1 MNNVGAVI
9 ICYNTPGI
17 ISSAVLSIV
26 NFVDRLVIVD
36 NSDRNNKAYEECE
49 TLLKK
54 YSNIFV
60 IHTEKN
66 IGHGPALNT
75 GIECLNTEYVICMDS
90 DAVLLDRSLIDQMK
104 EALEDPAVY
113 GCGKAITTSSMIN
126 RSLTIPYLF
135 LPFCMFK
142 REVFNKH
149 SKFINN
155 GAPFKKTMTEI
166 YKNMS
171 IIDIKDFDKK
181 LFHEGQA
188 TRRIA
193 GDWRESFGGRRG
205 I

>member
-9 ICYNTPGI
+9 VCYNTPGI

-26 NFVDRLVIVD
+26 NFVDRLIIVD
-36 NSDRNNKAYEECE
+36 NSDKNNKAYEECE
-49 TLLKK
+49 ILFRK
-54 YSNIFV
+54 YDNISV
-60 IHTEKN
+60 IHTERN

-75 GIECLNTEYVICMDS
+75 GIESLDTEYVICMDS
-90 DAVLLDRSLIDQMK
+90 DAVLLNGGLVDQMK
-104 EALEDPAVY
+104 EALKDSGVY
-113 GCGKAITTSSMIN
+113 GCGKVITTSSMIN
-126 RSLTIPYLF
+126 RGLTIPYLF

-166 YKNMS
+166 YKKMNLVG
-171 IIDIKDFDKK
+171 IEDFDKK